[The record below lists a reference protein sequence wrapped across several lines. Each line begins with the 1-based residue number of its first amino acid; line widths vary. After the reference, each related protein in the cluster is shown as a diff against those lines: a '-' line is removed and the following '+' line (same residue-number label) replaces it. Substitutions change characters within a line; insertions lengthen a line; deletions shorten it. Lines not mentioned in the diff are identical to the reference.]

1 MFEFDNP
8 LKNLLACL
16 QNVFSHLKDLTF
28 YDFVNRMFS
37 FGNGIYNPHVG
48 TFEQKRLRFHF
59 LNKMKFHGQKR
70 CIFYRRHH
78 YFFLPMEDI
87 NHS

>member
-8 LKNLLACL
+8 LGKKLFACL
-16 QNVFSHLKDLTF
+16 QNVFSHLKEFTLH
-28 YDFVNRMFS
+28 DFVNRMFC

-48 TFEQKRLRFHF
+48 TFEQNKRSRFHF

-70 CIFYRRHH
+70 FIFIDAIII
-78 YFFLPMEDI
+78 FF
-87 NHS
+87 